1 MNVIKLIDLV
11 DASIT
16 ADSIE
21 MTADNTSV
29 TVDSNSSQI
38 VATYYLDII
47 PRFYSTNVIAT
58 FTNELTQEVSTL
70 TCSATKVGNYLRV
83 SFRLDANNSDSFS
96 VTIEDTTGKLMW
108 RGKVFAT
115 TQEDLQQYKVNVPN
129 TNNVLIV

>member
-21 MTADNTSV
+21 VTVDSTSV
-29 TVDSNSSQI
+29 TVDNTSSQI

-47 PRFYSTNVIAT
+47 PRFYTTEVVAT
-58 FTNELTQEVSTL
+58 FTNELTQAVHTL
-70 TCSATKVGNYLRV
+70 NCSAVKMGNYLRV
-83 SFRLDANNSDSFS
+83 AFMMDANNNDSFS
-96 VTIEDTTGKLMW
+96 VTVKDLTGKLMW

-115 TQEDLQQYKVNVPN
+115 TQEDIQQYKVNVPN